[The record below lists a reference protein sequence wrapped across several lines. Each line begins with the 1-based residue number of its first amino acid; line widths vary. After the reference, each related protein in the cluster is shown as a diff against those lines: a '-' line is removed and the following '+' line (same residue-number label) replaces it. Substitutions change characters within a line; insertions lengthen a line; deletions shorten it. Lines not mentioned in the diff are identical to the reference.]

1 MQTILVIDDEES
13 ICYALRRYLE
23 KRGYRV
29 ETAANGAG
37 ALPWCGKAQLAFL
50 DVRLGQEDGLALLAQ
65 MRERNPQL
73 AVVVMTAYGTLET
86 VSRAM
91 ALGAFDYVTKPLDMK
106 RAEELVCRALA
117 GNADQTQGEEAPHAE
132 NGFVGSSPKMQE
144 LFKNLLRYAG
154 MDAPVL
160 ITGETGTG
168 KELAARLIH
177 SKSRRSQA
185 PFVAVNCG
193 ALPEN
198 LVESELFG
206 HRRGT
211 FTGAEQ
217 DKRGLCAAAHS
228 GILFLD
234 EVGELPLPAQVKLL
248 RFLDSGQFWPL
259 GASEPM
265 SVDVRVI
272 AATNRDL
279 KEAVEQGGFRAD
291 LFYRLAVL
299 QIHTPALR
307 EHAEDIPELA
317 RYFLAQVN
325 GRLQLDDPAIRELTR
340 RQWRGNVRELRNA
353 IWQAATTS
361 QGALVSVANLPKGKA
376 ETGGDALQQYVN
388 SLSLDGQAMER
399 AVRELQTRLIR
410 RALDECGGNQTLAAE
425 RLGLH
430 RNSLHRLATA
440 PQGASPENTQ

>member
-29 ETAANGAG
+29 ETAANGAS
-37 ALPWCGKAQLAFL
+37 ALPWCEKAQLAFL
-50 DVRLGQEDGLALLAQ
+50 DIRLGQEDGLALLAQ
-65 MRERNPQL
+65 MKTRNPQL
-73 AVVVMTAYGTLET
+73 AIVVMTAYGTLET

-91 ALGAFDYVTKPLDMK
+91 ELGAFDYVTKPLDMK
-106 RAEELVCRALA
+106 RAEELVIQALA
-117 GNADQTQGEEAPHAE
+117 SHADQTPGDAPRAEA
-132 NGFVGSSPKMQE
+132 GFVGSSAVMQE
-144 LFKNLLRYAG
+144 LFKNLLRCAG

-177 SKSRRSQA
+177 GKSRRHHA

-217 DKRGLCAAAHS
+217 DKRGLCVTANS

-259 GASEPM
+259 GAIEPVC
-265 SVDVRVI
+265 VDVRII

-279 KEAVEQGGFRAD
+279 KEAVEQGTFRAD

-317 RYFLAQVN
+317 RYFLAQAN
-325 GRLQLDDPAIRELTR
+325 DRLQLEEGAIQELAR
-340 RQWRGNVRELRNA
+340 RQWRGNVRELRNT
-353 IWQAATTS
+353 IWQAAAAS
-361 QGALVSVANLPKGKA
+361 QGALVSTASLPDGISDH
-376 ETGGDALQQYVN
+376 GGDPLQQYVN

-399 AVRELQTRLIR
+399 AVGELQTRLVR

-425 RLGLH
+425 KLGVH

-440 PQGASPENTQ
+440 LQSAGSENTQ

>member
-23 KRGYRV
+23 RRGYRV
-29 ETAANGAG
+29 ETVANGEK
-37 ALPWCGKAQLAFL
+37 ALHWCPKAQFAFL
-50 DVRLGQEDGLALLAQ
+50 DVRLGQEDGLALLAKMKAQ
-65 MRERNPQL
+65 NPQL
-73 AVVVMTAYGTLET
+73 PIVVMTAYGSLET

-91 ALGAFDYVTKPLDMK
+91 EQGAFDYVTKPLDMK
-106 RAEELVCRALA
+106 RAEELVSLALA
-117 GNADQTQGEEAPHAE
+117 SSAEQPREDTPHAE
-132 NGFVGSSPKMQE
+132 AGFVGSSKVMQE
-144 LFKNLLRYAG
+144 LFKNLLRCAG
-154 MDAPVL
+154 MEAPVL

-177 SKSRRSQA
+177 SKSRRHQA

-217 DKRGLCAAAHS
+217 DKGGLCAAANT

-234 EVGELPLPAQVKLL
+234 EVGELPPHAQVKLL

-259 GASEPM
+259 GAAEPM
-265 SVDVRVI
+265 SVDVRVV
-272 AATNRDL
+272 AATNRNL
-279 KEAVEQGGFRAD
+279 QEAVEQGTFRAD

-299 QIHTPALR
+299 HIHTPALR
-307 EHAEDIPELA
+307 EHPGDIPELA
-317 RYFLAQVN
+317 RFFLAQAN
-325 GRLQLDDPAIRELTR
+325 DKLSLDEEAARELTR
-340 RQWRGNVRELRNA
+340 RHWHGNVRELRNT
-353 IWQAATTS
+353 IWQAVTTT
-361 QGALVSVANLPKGKA
+361 QGSLVSVANLPHGIP
-376 ETGGDALQQYVN
+376 EDGGDALQQYVN
-388 SLSLDGQAMER
+388 SLDLDGQAMER
-399 AVRELQTRLIR
+399 AVSELQARLIR
-410 RALDECGGNQTLAAE
+410 RALEECGGNQTLAAE
-425 RLGLH
+425 KLGLH

-440 PQGASPENTQ
+440 LQSDNTTG

>member
-1 MQTILVIDDEES
+1 M
-13 ICYALRRYLE
+13 
-23 KRGYRV
+23 
-29 ETAANGAG
+29 
-37 ALPWCGKAQLAFL
+37 
-50 DVRLGQEDGLALLAQ
+50 
-65 MRERNPQL
+65 
-73 AVVVMTAYGTLET
+73 
-86 VSRAM
+86 
-91 ALGAFDYVTKPLDMK
+91 
-106 RAEELVCRALA
+106 
-117 GNADQTQGEEAPHAE
+117 
-132 NGFVGSSPKMQE
+132 
-144 LFKNLLRYAG
+144 
-154 MDAPVL
+154 
-160 ITGETGTG
+160 
-168 KELAARLIH
+168 
-177 SKSRRSQA
+177 
-185 PFVAVNCG
+185 NCG

-217 DKRGLCAAAHS
+217 DKRGLCVTANS

-259 GASEPM
+259 GAIEPVC
-265 SVDVRVI
+265 VDVRII

-279 KEAVEQGGFRAD
+279 KEAVEQGTFRAD

-317 RYFLAQVN
+317 RYFLAQAN
-325 GRLQLDDPAIRELTR
+325 DRLQLEEGAIQELAR
-340 RQWRGNVRELRNA
+340 RQWRGNVRELRNT
-353 IWQAATTS
+353 IWQAAAAS
-361 QGALVSVANLPKGKA
+361 QGALVSTASLPDGISDH
-376 ETGGDALQQYVN
+376 GGDPLQQYVN

-399 AVRELQTRLIR
+399 AVGELQTRLVR

-425 RLGLH
+425 KLGVH

-440 PQGASPENTQ
+440 LQSAGSENTQ